1 MMKSRKHSEGDKT
14 MNIMHLKYAVEVE
27 KCKSINRA
35 AENLFMGQPNLSRA
49 IKELEESLGITIFN
63 RTSRG
68 MTVTAD
74 GEEFLMYAHRILEQ
88 VDQVEEVYR
97 GKKSGIR
104 RFSVSVP
111 RASYISAA
119 FSDFSRRI
127 LSEKPM
133 EIYYKETNSLRT
145 ISNIL
150 QNGYKL
156 GIVRYQRSYEK
167 YYSDMLE
174 EKGLEGRLIAE
185 FSFQLI
191 AGRESPLAR
200 LSEVHT
206 EDLRDYVE
214 IIHADPYVPSLSYMD
229 VMKRELTESVN
240 KRIFVYERASQ
251 FELMASNHRTFM
263 WVSPVQKELLDR
275 YGLVRLNCPDR
286 PNRYKDVLIYRKGYV
301 LTEQDYLFVDALCAA
316 KRRILDA

>member
-1 MMKSRKHSEGDKT
+1 MISV
-14 MNIMHLKYAVEVE
+14 NIMHLKYAVEVE

-88 VDQVEEVYR
+88 VDQVEELYR
-97 GKKSGIR
+97 GKKSGVR
-104 RFSVSVP
+104 KFSVSVP

-119 FSDFSRRI
+119 FSDFSRRFI
-127 LSEKPM
+127 GDRPTEL
-133 EIYYKETNSLRT
+133 YYKETNSMRT
-145 ISNIL
+145 ISNLL

-156 GIVRYQRSYEK
+156 GIIRYQQSYEK
-167 YYSDMLE
+167 YYTDMLE

-191 AGRESPLAR
+191 AGRDSPLAK
-200 LSEVHT
+200 LDEVHT
-206 EDLRDYVE
+206 EDLRDLIE
-214 IIHADPYVPSLSYMD
+214 INHADPYVPSLSYMD
-229 VMKRELTESVN
+229 VMKRELTEAVH

-251 FELMASNHRTFM
+251 FELMASDSRTFM
-263 WVSPVQKELLDR
+263 WVSPVQRELLDR

-286 PNRYKDVLIYRKGYV
+286 RNIYKDIFIYRKGYV
-301 LTEQDYLFVDALCAA
+301 LTEQDYLFLDALCAA
-316 KRRILDA
+316 KRRILDGNPNA